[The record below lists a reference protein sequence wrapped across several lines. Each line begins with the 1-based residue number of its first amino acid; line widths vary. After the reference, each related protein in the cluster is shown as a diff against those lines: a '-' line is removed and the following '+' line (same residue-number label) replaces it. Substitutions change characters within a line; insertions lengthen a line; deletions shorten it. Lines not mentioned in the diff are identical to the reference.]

1 MGIISETRRIPRRWL
16 LCSSNIAATSAAR
29 RAGAAAREMVRLSV
43 LVCLSLAL
51 PVVRAQKNYA
61 VAKVLGSAA
70 GSSIT
75 GTVKFEQDA
84 SAALGDMTVTYDI
97 KNMPPS
103 PPQGFG
109 FHVHQYGDTRITD
122 KLTTMAAHF
131 VPFMICED
139 PDDTTC
145 QDDAVHGL
153 PPNSR
158 RQPGDMGNIPC
169 PDALVGCDDTSAG
182 GDVSGTLVIGQQKMS
197 LTDSMRS
204 IVGRVIVI
212 HSGTAPHPNPNP
224 PANRNLKQNLGGT
237 TPQP

>member
-1 MGIISETRRIPRRWL
+1 
-16 LCSSNIAATSAAR
+16 
-29 RAGAAAREMVRLSV
+29 MVRLSV

-51 PVVRAQKNYA
+51 PVVRAQNYA
-61 VAKVLGSAA
+61 VAKILGSVP
-70 GSSIT
+70 GSAIE
-75 GTVKFEQDA
+75 GTVTFEQDA
-84 SAALGDMTVTYDI
+84 SAPATGVTEQPPMTVTYDI
-97 KNMPPS
+97 KNLPS
-103 PPQGFG
+103 NSPLLGFG

-158 RQPGDMGNIPC
+158 RQPGDMGNIE
-169 PDALVGCDDTSAG
+169 VTG
-182 GDVSGTLVIGQQKMS
+182 GAAEGTLTIGQGKMS

-204 IVGRVIVI
+204 IVGRVVVI
-212 HSGTAPHPNPNP
+212 HS
-224 PANRNLKQNLGGT
+224 QQDLGGT
-237 TPQP
+237 IPQPWPSL

>member
-1 MGIISETRRIPRRWL
+1 
-16 LCSSNIAATSAAR
+16 
-29 RAGAAAREMVRLSV
+29 MVRLSV

-51 PVVRAQKNYA
+51 PVVRAQNYA
-61 VAKVLGSAA
+61 VAKILGSAA
-70 GSSIT
+70 GSPID
-75 GTVKFEQDA
+75 GYVKFEQDA
-84 SAALGDMTVTYDI
+84 SAALGDMTVTYSI
-97 KNMPPS
+97 TGLPPS
-103 PPQGFG
+103 PPNGFG

-158 RQPGDMGNIPC
+158 RQPGDMGNIV
-169 PDALVGCDDTSAG
+169 AENSVAK
-182 GDVSGTLVIGQQKMS
+182 GTLTIGQGKMS
-197 LTDSMRS
+197 LVHEMRS

-212 HSGTAPHPNPNP
+212 HSKTAPHPNPNR
-224 PANRNLKQNLGGT
+224 PAHRNLKQDLGGT
-237 TPQP
+237 TPYPYRYR

>member
-1 MGIISETRRIPRRWL
+1 
-16 LCSSNIAATSAAR
+16 
-29 RAGAAAREMVRLSV
+29 MVRLSV

-51 PVVRAQKNYA
+51 PVVRAQNYA
-61 VAKVLGSAA
+61 VAKILGSAA

-84 SAALGDMTVTYDI
+84 SAALGDMTVTYSI
-97 KNMPPS
+97 TGLPPS
-103 PPQGFG
+103 PPNGFG

-158 RQPGDMGNIPC
+158 RQPGDMGNIV
-169 PDALVGCDDTSAG
+169 AENSVAK
-182 GDVSGTLVIGQQKMS
+182 GTLTIGQGKMS

-204 IVGRVIVI
+204 IVGRVVVI
-212 HSGTAPHPNPNP
+212 HE
-224 PANRNLKQNLGGT
+224 QQDLGGT
-237 TPQP
+237 IPQP